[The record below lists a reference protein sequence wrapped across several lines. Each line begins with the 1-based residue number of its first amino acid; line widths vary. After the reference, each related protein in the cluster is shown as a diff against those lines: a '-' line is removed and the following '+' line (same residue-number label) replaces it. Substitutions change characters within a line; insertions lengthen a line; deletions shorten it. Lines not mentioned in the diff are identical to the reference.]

1 MSSLR
6 HTLAVTSMQ
15 RTAIGSIA
23 VQAENDPALFDELV
37 SLAGDEDGTVA
48 WHAAWALEQVSRRR
62 PGLFERYRK
71 EISRRAVT

>member
-1 MSSLR
+1 MPSLR
-6 HTLAVTSMQ
+6 HTLAATALQ

-48 WHAAWALEQVSRRR
+48 
-62 PGLFERYRK
+62 
-71 EISRRAVT
+71 